1 MVLGATR
8 MFLAL
13 GWLAAVSGAAAF
25 TLARILAF
33 ATVIAG
39 FATALTL
46 AGVLSLASVL
56 FLRGTLIVL
65 CDAGL
70 EAFVQIRC
78 LEGRTASREKARY
91 RGRNHEAFHRFGHSC
106 FLRFSFFL
114 D

>member
-1 MVLGATR
+1 MSR
-8 MFLAL
+8 ECLAL

-25 TLARILAF
+25 ALARILAF

-56 FLRGTLIVL
+56 FFRRTLIVL

-70 EAFVQIRC
+70 EAFVQIRR
-78 LEGRTASREKARY
+78 LERRTAPREKARY
-91 RGRNHEAFHRFGHSC
+91 RGRNHQAFRRFGHSC
-106 FLRFSFFL
+106 FLRFLSVL